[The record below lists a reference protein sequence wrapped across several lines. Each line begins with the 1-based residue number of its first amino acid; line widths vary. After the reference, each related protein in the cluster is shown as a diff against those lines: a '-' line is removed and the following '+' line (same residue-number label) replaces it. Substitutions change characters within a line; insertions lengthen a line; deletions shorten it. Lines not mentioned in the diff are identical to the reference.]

1 MIFMKKFLL
10 LLLGVTFLCVN
21 NSNAQNNNPQG
32 GTQVI
37 LRLHN
42 GGKTNGNNQGG
53 TGHHAPIQVNA
64 SAYLSN
70 GYIYVDATCY
80 SGMTLDVYVEDEDGI
95 TYSYTTHDASS
106 SFAVDVTS
114 LSSGTYYLRITSD
127 DLSYELIGEF
137 EIE

>member
-1 MIFMKKFLL
+1 MKKLFLIL
-10 LLLGVTFLCVN
+10 FALTMCFKANANVSECNDSISNGIIHFSIVN
-21 NSNAQNNNPQG
+21 PKPSIGSGP
-32 GTQVI
+32 
-37 LRLHN
+37 HS
-42 GGKTNGNNQGG
+42 
-53 TGHHAPIQVNA
+53 PIQVNA

-95 TYSYTTHDASS
+95 TYSYSTHDASS
-106 SFAVDVTS
+106 TFAVDVTS

-127 DLSYELIGEF
+127 DLSYDLIGEF

>member
-1 MIFMKKFLL
+1 MKRLFFILFALTMCFKA
-10 LLLGVTFLCVN
+10 
-21 NSNAQNNNPQG
+21 NANVSECNDSITNGIIHFGIYKPGGSHGNNPH
-32 GTQVI
+32 T
-37 LRLHN
+37 
-42 GGKTNGNNQGG
+42 
-53 TGHHAPIQVNA
+53 PIQINA

-95 TYSYTTHDASS
+95 TYSYSTHDASS
-106 SFAVDVTS
+106 TFAVSVTS
-114 LSSGTYYLRITSD
+114 LSSGTYYLRLRSD

>member
-1 MIFMKKFLL
+1 MKKFLL
-10 LLLGVTFLCVN
+10 LLLSVTFLCVN

-32 GTQVI
+32 GQI
-37 LRLHN
+37 EIRIIKGGGNHN
-42 GGKTNGNNQGG
+42 GGNIGG
-53 TGHHAPIQVNA
+53 GPHAPIQINA

-80 SGMTLDVYVEDEDGI
+80 SGMKLDVYVEDEDGI
-95 TYSYTTHDASS
+95 TYSYSTHDASS
-106 SFAVDVTS
+106 TFAVDVTS
-114 LSSGTYYLRITSD
+114 LSSGTYYLRISSD

>member
-1 MIFMKKFLL
+1 MKKLFFILFAL
-10 LLLGVTFLCVN
+10 TMCIKANAYTTECNDSISNFVFHFSVI
-21 NSNAQNNNPQG
+21 NSG
-32 GTQVI
+32 GHIGSGPHT
-37 LRLHN
+37 
-42 GGKTNGNNQGG
+42 
-53 TGHHAPIQVNA
+53 PIQVNA

-95 TYSYTTHDASS
+95 TYSYSTHDASS
-106 SFAVDVTS
+106 TFAVDVTS

-127 DLSYELIGEF
+127 DLSYDLIGEF